1 MNGTVALV
9 AKAKS
14 VTLVGVTFTPSL
26 GPEEMLVCWRKR
38 IMKRNN
44 FTEEQI
50 AIALSKQWPRLD
62 TKGTSIVEKP

>member
-1 MNGTVALV
+1 
-9 AKAKS
+9 
-14 VTLVGVTFTPSL
+14 
-26 GPEEMLVCWRKR
+26 
-38 IMKRNN
+38 MKRNN